1 MLSIRRQKE
10 LVMRKQIKLYKID
23 YLMNAELTDDDIH
36 NLLDNH
42 ALEWSLINRMM
53 ELSGNSMSTSELR
66 KTVNSSNTWMDNI
79 YWTNEQSREFHNE
92 LTSVYMNVYQ
102 WKESRAR
109 SQADWFIIYL
119 GIRIK

>member
-1 MLSIRRQKE
+1 
-10 LVMRKQIKLYKID
+10 MRKQIKLYKIN
-23 YLMNAELTDDDIH
+23 YLMNAELTDEDIH

-66 KTVNSSNTWMDNI
+66 KTVGSSNTWMDNL
-79 YWTNEQSREFHNE
+79 YWTSEQSRVFHDE

-119 GIRIK
+119 GLQIK

>member
-1 MLSIRRQKE
+1 
-10 LVMRKQIKLYKID
+10 MRKQIKLYKID

-36 NLLDNH
+36 NLLDNN

-66 KTVNSSNTWMDNI
+66 KTVGSSNTWMDNY
-79 YWTNEQSREFHNE
+79 YWSDEQSREFHDE

-119 GIRIK
+119 GLQIK

>member
-1 MLSIRRQKE
+1 
-10 LVMRKQIKLYKID
+10 MRKQIKLYKID

-36 NLLDNH
+36 NLLDNN

-66 KTVNSSNTWMDNI
+66 KTVGSSNTWMDNL
-79 YWTNEQSREFHNE
+79 YWSSDQSREFHDE
-92 LTSVYMNVYQ
+92 LTLVYMNVYQ

-119 GIRIK
+119 GLKIK